1 MAAIACC
8 SAIPCSSLRLK
19 EPQSCGLEGVVIGRD
34 DVTLVVSQV
43 AKRREATAAEVRF
56 MALAAKSLPG

>member
-1 MAAIACC
+1 
-8 SAIPCSSLRLK
+8 LRLK